1 MTTRY
6 RTVDVDGIN
15 VFFREPGAA
24 DAPALLLLHGFP
36 TSSHMFREL
45 IPALADRHYAVAPD
59 LPGFSFSDAPDR
71 ANFKYIT
78 GHRLVSASPYVIRR
92 GSPP

>member
-6 RTVDVDGIN
+6 RTMDVDGIN
-15 VFFREPGAA
+15 VFFREAGAA

-36 TSSHMFREL
+36 TSAHMFREL
-45 IPALADRHYAVAPD
+45 IPALTDRHYAVAPD
-59 LPGFSFSDAPDR
+59 LPGFSFSDAPDQ

-78 GHRLVSASPYVIRR
+78 GHRLVSAPPYVIRS

>member
-45 IPALADRHYAVAPD
+45 TPALEADRHYAVAPD
-59 LPGFSFSDAPDR
+59 LPGFCFSDAPDR
-71 ANFKYIT
+71 ASFKYSFD
-78 GHRLVSASPYVIRR
+78 RLAEVVDRFT
-92 GSPP
+92 

>member
-15 VFFREPGAA
+15 VFFREAGAA

-36 TSSHMFREL
+36 TSAHMFREL
-45 IPALADRHYAVAPD
+45 IPALADR
-59 LPGFSFSDAPDR
+59 LSGFSFSDTPDR

-78 GHRLVSASPYVIRR
+78 GHRLVSASPYVIRS